1 MSNEITRWGAP
12 YDNYA
17 FKSLCLEMSIWG
29 TAEAALC
36 AVFWRKAEAERNA
49 TTAGEIIRLQ
59 ALLDTANMTI
69 AGQAAELES
78 IGAGGVSALLPG
90 HGATPTPM
98 TEDAIN
104 NVIGNWFAED
114 WAIKNARGML
124 RDLGIGKA

>member
-1 MSNEITRWGAP
+1 MSNEITRLGAP

-17 FKSLCLEMSIWG
+17 FEALCLEMSIWG

-78 IGAGGVSALLPG
+78 IGAGGVSALLPAA
-90 HGATPTPM
+90 ATHLIPGQAHIMPPRFEQGVCPERRT
-98 TEDAIN
+98 
-104 NVIGNWFAED
+104 
-114 WAIKNARGML
+114 
-124 RDLGIGKA
+124 